1 MLYIVPTPI
10 GNLEDMTFRSVRIL
24 KEVDYIFAEDTRNTK
39 KLLNH
44 YEIDN
49 IIYQYHAHNKQID
62 VVLRL
67 LEDGKNVALVTDAG
81 TPCISDPGY
90 KLVDEAYKKE
100 MEVTALPG
108 ASAVTTAASGS
119 GLNMRRF
126 AFEGFLPKKKGRN
139 TLLTKL
145 KDEERTIILFES
157 PNRIVK
163 TLEEI
168 KEFWGNRYIVICR
181 EITKL
186 HEEIIRG
193 TIEEVI
199 IKLENRIIKGEIV
212 LLIDAKGEKR

>member
-10 GNLEDMTFRSVRIL
+10 GNLEDMTFRAVRIL

-44 YEIDN
+44 FDIEN
-49 IIYQYHAHNKQID
+49 IIYQYHAHNKQVD
-62 VVLRL
+62 TVLRL
-67 LEDGKNVALVTDAG
+67 LEQGKDVALVTDAG

-90 KLVDEAYKKE
+90 RLVNEAYKKG
-100 MEVTALPG
+100 MEVTSLPG

-126 AFEGFLPKKKGRN
+126 VFEGFLPKKKGRN
-139 TLLTKL
+139 TILTKL
-145 KDEERTIILFES
+145 KEEERAIIFFES
-157 PNRIVK
+157 PNRIIK
-163 TLEEI
+163 TLVEI
-168 KEFWGNRYIVICR
+168 KEVLGNRYVVISR

-186 HEEIIRG
+186 YEEIIRG
-193 TIEEVI
+193 NIEEI
-199 IKLENRIIKGEIV
+199 LTKLENKTIKGEIV

>member
-10 GNLEDMTFRSVRIL
+10 GNLEDMTFRAVRVL
-24 KEVDYIFAEDTRNTK
+24 KDVDYIFAEDTRNTK
-39 KLLNH
+39 KLLKH
-44 YEIDN
+44 FDIEN

-67 LEDGKNVALVTDAG
+67 LEEGKNIALVTDAG

-90 KLVDEAYKKE
+90 RLVDEAYKKD
-100 MEVTALPG
+100 MEVTSLPG

-126 AFEGFLPKKKGRN
+126 IFEGFLPKKKGRN
-139 TLLTKL
+139 TILKKL
-145 KDEERTIILFES
+145 QDEERTIIFFES
-157 PNRIVK
+157 PNRIIK
-163 TLEEI
+163 TLGDI
-168 KEFWGNRYIVICR
+168 KEALGNRYVVISR

-193 TIEEVI
+193 NIEDVLT
-199 IKLENRIIKGEIV
+199 KLENKIIKGEIV
-212 LLIDAKGEKR
+212 LLIDAKGENR